1 VNLLPSLLKSIFV
14 SDGPSGK
21 WGTYSDFDDHSD
33 SYDFLLIFP
42 CLYLALFSSILSMVP
57 QSSSDD

>member
-21 WGTYSDFDDHSD
+21 WGTYSDFDDHSILCK
-33 SYDFLLIFP
+33 FLLIFP
-42 CLYLALFSSILSMVP
+42 FLCLSLFSSILSMVP